1 MNSFNQQDSAFNSA
15 INQYTKGRS
24 TVAQQYLQSREQV
37 SGATEQATA
46 TIEGGKAAL
55 ENAKA
60 ANLPAM
66 ALDHLGLN
74 VSFKMGIA
82 PSFNAIQKGVTGF
95 GRGATSSS
103 NWIRQFGRQ
112 INNDPL
118 KQSFNRNTPE
128 ASDTTQNPLFDP
140 KSADPATVEGGDTK
154 PPDEP
159 AEPEP
164 TSDEL
169 DDDDL
174 DDDAL
179 DDIFPDSTGESAANV
194 GSMGG
199 DFTGTPNIDI
209 FSNVRAPPPS
219 QAGAPAPPSQG
230 APGAP
235 GEAAAPP
242 PQAQADLPGGRA
254 SPAPEQAEEPAAPAP
269 EQAPEV
275 GEEPEKNPLQS
286 EATMDDS
293 GGDLITAEQTAAKSA
308 EATSSAAADDVAGL
322 AEETTADVADATGG
336 ALTEGLA
343 GLLGGAATGAGYL
356 AAGLGAIAPLVAPVA
371 ALVGLG
377 EGIKSLVDFGQ
388 NQIKENADY
397 KTASDELASGQN
409 KIDSMSASISS
420 DQFASQVGTN
430 IPKFGSLAAP
440 TFDTSQMSS
449 LGATHF

>member
-15 INQYTKGRS
+15 INQYTQSRS
-24 TVAQQYLQSREQV
+24 TVAQQYLQSREQA
-37 SGATEQATA
+37 SGASEQATA
-46 TIEGGKAAL
+46 TIQGGKAAL

-60 ANLPAM
+60 ANLPTM

-74 VSFKMGIA
+74 VSTKMGVA
-82 PSFNAIQKGVTGF
+82 PAYSAIQKGVTGF
-95 GRGATSSS
+95 GRGARSSS
-103 NWIRQFGRQ
+103 NWIRQTGRQ
-112 INNDPL
+112 YNNDPL
-118 KQSFNRNTPE
+118 KQSFNRDTPE

-159 AEPEP
+159 AEPES
-164 TSDEL
+164 TSDG
-169 DDDDL
+169 L

-179 DDIFPDSTGESAANV
+179 DDIFPESTAGESAANV

-209 FSNVRAPPPS
+209 FSNVRPPPPS

-254 SPAPEQAEEPAAPAP
+254 SPAPEQAEEPAAPEPTEPA
-269 EQAPEV
+269 APEV
-275 GEEPEKNPLQS
+275 GEVPDKNPLQS

-293 GGDLITAEQTAAKSA
+293 GGDLMTAEQTAAKST

-322 AEETTADVADATGG
+322 AEETTADVAEATGG

-343 GLLGGAATGAGYL
+343 GLLGGASAGAGYV

-377 EGIKSLVDFGQ
+377 EGIKSLVDFGE
-388 NQIKENADY
+388 NESKENEEY
-397 KTASDELASGQN
+397 KTASAALSTGQN

-430 IPKFGSLAAP
+430 VPKFGSLAAP
-440 TFDTSQMSS
+440 TFDTSQMASM
-449 LGATHF
+449 GATHF